1 MKAAIKLACF
11 IIHLPVQSFLQNDIH
26 SNLSCSL
33 KVKDNLVP
41 SSVISLTLH
50 EKKWLYAER
59 ITEGEMETWQDKLQS
74 IHLWRQL

>member
-50 EKKWLYAER
+50 EKK
-59 ITEGEMETWQDKLQS
+59 
-74 IHLWRQL
+74 